1 MTDLIEVRV
10 SNLIGAALDWA
21 VAKAAGVRM
30 FEMGPDGNWP
40 GNFAVTQ
47 ATQVETAVIRD
58 LMGRLLF
65 EASLRSVPWSPSTD
79 WSQGGPLLDKYRG
92 GAQHNPALTV
102 DVSYSGGPA
111 CAGIWC
117 YGPTALIA
125 FCRGL
130 VNHKLGD
137 TVQVPKELMP

>member
-1 MTDLIEVRV
+1 MTDLIELRV
-10 SNLIGAALDWA
+10 SNLVGQALDWA
-21 VAKAAGVRM
+21 VAKA
-30 FEMGPDGNWP
+30 E
-40 GNFAVTQ
+40 
-47 ATQVETAVIRD
+47 
-58 LMGRLLF
+58 
-65 EASLRSVPWSPSTD
+65 SVPVFNDHQGWVRKLPDDTSAWRPSCN
-79 WSQGGPLLDKYRG
+79 WSQGGPLLDKHRG

-102 DVSYSGGPA
+102 DASYSGGPA

-117 YGPTALIA
+117 YGPTALVA

>member
-10 SNLIGAALDWA
+10 SNLVGAALDWA
-21 VAKAAGVRM
+21 VTMAEGLKSDTEHRTNIWLTEIDPTSVSIRGV
-30 FEMGPDGNWP
+30 EMGYGFRPSSNWEHC
-40 GNFAVTQ
+40 GQ
-47 ATQVETAVIRD
+47 LI
-58 LMGRLLF
+58 
-65 EASLRSVPWSPSTD
+65 
-79 WSQGGPLLDKYRG
+79 DKHSG
-92 GAQHNPALTV
+92 TAQHITGLPADLC
-102 DVSYSGGPA
+102 YAGGPA
-111 CAGIWC
+111 GAGVWC

>member
-10 SNLIGAALDWA
+10 SNLAGAALDWA
-21 VAKAAGVRM
+21 VAMAEGFAADPECRTTVWRTRIEPISISIRGAVEGFGYR
-30 FEMGPDGNWP
+30 PSSNW
-40 GNFAVTQ
+40 
-47 ATQVETAVIRD
+47 EH
-58 LMGRLLF
+58 
-65 EASLRSVPWSPSTD
+65 
-79 WSQGGPLLDKYRG
+79 GGQLIDQHSG
-92 GAQHNPALTV
+92 TAQHIPGLPENVRYA
-102 DVSYSGGPA
+102 GGPA
-111 CAGIWC
+111 GAGVWC

>member
-10 SNLIGAALDWA
+10 SNLVGAPLDWA
-21 VAKAAGVRM
+21 VAMAEGFKSDPERLTNVWLNEEAPTSVSIRGV
-30 FEMGPDGNWP
+30 EMGYGFRPSSNW
-40 GNFAVTQ
+40 
-47 ATQVETAVIRD
+47 EH
-58 LMGRLLF
+58 
-65 EASLRSVPWSPSTD
+65 
-79 WSQGGPLLDKYRG
+79 GGQLIDKHSG
-92 GAQHNPALTV
+92 TAQHIPGLPADLC
-102 DVSYSGGPA
+102 YAGGPA
-111 CAGIWC
+111 GAGVWC

>member
-10 SNLIGAALDWA
+10 SNLLGAALDWA
-21 VAKAAGVRM
+21 VAMAEGFKSDPERLTNVWLNEEDLTSVSIRGVEMGYGFRPSSNWEHGGQLIDKHSGTAQHIPGLPADLCYAGGPTGAGV
-30 FEMGPDGNWP
+30 
-40 GNFAVTQ
+40 
-47 ATQVETAVIRD
+47 
-58 LMGRLLF
+58 
-65 EASLRSVPWSPSTD
+65 
-79 WSQGGPLLDKYRG
+79 
-92 GAQHNPALTV
+92 
-102 DVSYSGGPA
+102 
-111 CAGIWC
+111 WC

>member
-10 SNLIGAALDWA
+10 SNLVGAPLDWA
-21 VAKAAGVRM
+21 VAMAEGFKPDPERLTNVWLNEEDPTSISIRGV
-30 FEMGPDGNWP
+30 EMGYGFRPSSNW
-40 GNFAVTQ
+40 
-47 ATQVETAVIRD
+47 EH
-58 LMGRLLF
+58 
-65 EASLRSVPWSPSTD
+65 
-79 WSQGGPLLDKYRG
+79 GGQLIDKHSG
-92 GAQHNPALTV
+92 TAQHIPGLPADLC
-102 DVSYSGGPA
+102 YAGGPA
-111 CAGIWC
+111 GAGVWC